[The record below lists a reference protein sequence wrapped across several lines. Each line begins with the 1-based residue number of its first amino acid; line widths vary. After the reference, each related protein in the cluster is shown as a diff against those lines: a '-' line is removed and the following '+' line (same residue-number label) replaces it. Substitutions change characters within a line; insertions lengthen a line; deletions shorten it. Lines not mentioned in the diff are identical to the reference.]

1 MEKKNIHISHAI
13 LRAASIFDP
22 KGKSEK
28 DFAERLEVNGFS
40 KQYFQ
45 QNSLDFF
52 KNNYYPEF
60 K

>member
-1 MEKKNIHISHAI
+1 MKTPELAINHAI
-13 LRAASIFDP
+13 LRAVSIFDP

-28 DFAERLEVNGFS
+28 DFAERLEEIGFS